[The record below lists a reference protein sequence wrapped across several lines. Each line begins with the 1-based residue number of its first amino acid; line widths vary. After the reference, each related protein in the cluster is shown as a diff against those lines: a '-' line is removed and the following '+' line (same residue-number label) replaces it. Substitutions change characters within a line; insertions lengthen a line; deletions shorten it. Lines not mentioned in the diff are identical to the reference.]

1 MEENNQS
8 KEKSFAHTDENK
20 TADTFYHIPIR
31 FRKMENLH
39 IVFWLFK
46 DISWCMVWKPL
57 GIAMIVPT
65 LVFAIII
72 SWRTRHIVSELCHNL
87 AIVLWITANSY
98 WMLSEFF
105 LFDSYPLLG
114 DYSYKYLSIIPFTAG
129 ILLLAWYY
137 LWYAVKNRKLVE
149 SF

>member
-1 MEENNQS
+1 MEVNKQSRENL
-8 KEKSFAHTDENK
+8 FANSDENK
-20 TADTFYHIPIR
+20 TADMFYPIPIR
-31 FRKMENLH
+31 YRKMEQLH

-46 DISWCMVWKPL
+46 DISWCMLWRPL
-57 GIAMIVPT
+57 GIAMIFPT

-87 AIVLWITANSY
+87 AIVLWISANSY

-105 LFDSYPLLG
+105 HFDSHPLYG
-114 DYSYKYLSIIPFTAG
+114 DYSYKYLAVIPFAAG
-129 ILLLAWYY
+129 ILVLAWYY
-137 LWYAVKNRKLVE
+137 LWYTVKNRKLVE